1 MKIIFGTDGWRG
13 ILDSEVNEASIEL
26 VAQAFADY
34 SLQKSAS
41 PKIAVAFDGRKN
53 SKFFAEIF
61 SQVLSG
67 NSILVHLS
75 DSIIPTPVLSFYVK
89 KNNFSSGVMITAS
102 HNPAGY
108 NGIKFKAAYGG
119 PFFTEDTLRVEQ
131 LLGKDAVKK
140 NQLNIELK
148 NFILPYEERLAK
160 LIDFSSIKNSK
171 CIPLIDSMGGAGAN
185 LIQNILRRHDISAET
200 IYAPPSE
207 TFYNRF
213 AEPIEKNLF
222 PLKEKLQHEH
232 YSIGIANDGD
242 ADRIGLMD
250 ETGKWIGAQ
259 ETILMIADYLFTQKK
274 FNGDIVKTS
283 SVTDKLKLFFENE
296 SRSVIDAQ
304 VGFKYI
310 AEEMLNGNVTFG
322 CEESGGFGYGFHI
335 PERDGIFSAFLFLEM
350 LAALGCDRMSQLT
363 SMMNEKFGDI
373 HYSRI
378 DVENNSA
385 DRLNKLEM
393 LFKESLQNIS
403 GLKVNDSKYFLSS
416 RGIINGLKYYLEGGS
431 RWLLIRVSETEP
443 MVRFYAEGDSD
454 GETNNLINEG
464 TKIFQTI

>member
-13 ILDSEVNEASIEL
+13 LLDSEVNESSIEL

-34 SLQKSAS
+34 SLQQNAS

-53 SKFFAEIF
+53 SKLFAEIF

-75 DSIIPTPVLSFYVK
+75 DSITPTPALSFYVK

-102 HNPAGY
+102 HNPAKY
-108 NGIKFKAAYGG
+108 NGIKFKAEYGG
-119 PFFTEDTLRVEQ
+119 PFFTEQTLRVEE
-131 LLGKDAVKK
+131 LLGKYSIKK
-140 NQLNIELK
+140 NKLNIYEV
-148 NFILPYEERLAK
+148 NFFSHYEDEITRLINFG
-160 LIDFSSIKNSK
+160 LIKNLKIS
-171 CIPLIDSMGGAGAN
+171 PLVDSMGGAGSN
-185 LIQNILRRHDISAET
+185 LIQNILRHNDIPAET

-222 PLKEKLQHEH
+222 PLKEALHRGQ
-232 YSIGIANDGD
+232 YCIGIANDGD
-242 ADRIGLMD
+242 ADRIGLMN

-274 FNGDIVKTS
+274 FYGDIVKTS
-283 SVTDKLKLFFENE
+283 SVTNKLKLFFENE
-296 SRSVIDAQ
+296 TRRVIDAQ

-310 AEEMLNGNVTFG
+310 AEEMLKSNVTFG

-335 PERDGIFSAFLFLEM
+335 PERDGIFTAFLFLEM
-350 LAALGCDRMSQLT
+350 LAAHGFERMSQL
-363 SMMNEKFGDI
+363 SSAMKEKYGDI
-373 HYSRI
+373 YYSRL
-378 DVENNSA
+378 DVENHSA
-385 DRLNKLEM
+385 DSLNKLEAI
-393 LFKESLQNIS
+393 FKDRLHNIS
-403 GLKVNDSKYFLSS
+403 GWKINDVKYFLSS
-416 RGIINGLKYYLEGGS
+416 RGTINGLKFYLEGGS

-443 MVRFYAEGDSD
+443 IVRFYAEANNEHEVKLLLND
-454 GETNNLINEG
+454 G
-464 TKIFQTI
+464 KRIFIT